1 MIRWSTA
8 AKKVLQ
14 DYLAREKQESE
25 LMKSL
30 PVSEGMQMRDQWL
43 LQVGEDVGAFLHTL
57 VLSKR
62 NSTILEL
69 GTSYGYSTL
78 FLAHAAKQSNS
89 KIISIELN
97 ANKQQ
102 YAQQELAKAEVAEV
116 VDFRCG
122 DVLETLA
129 NLDMQ
134 VDIVLID
141 IWKELYQPCLA
152 AVLPYL
158 NKAAIVI
165 ADNMVFP
172 PHHKD
177 DVDLYRNYLYDLPQ
191 LKSSTLL
198 EIGSGIEVSVFN

>member
-8 AKKVLQ
+8 AKNVLQ

-57 VLSKR
+57 VLSKP

-102 YAQQELAKAEVAEV
+102 YAQQELAKAEVSEV

-158 NKAAIVI
+158 NKAAVVI

-177 DVDLYRNYLYDLPQ
+177 DVDLYRHYLYDLPQ

-198 EIGSGIEVSVFN
+198 QIGSGIEVSVFN